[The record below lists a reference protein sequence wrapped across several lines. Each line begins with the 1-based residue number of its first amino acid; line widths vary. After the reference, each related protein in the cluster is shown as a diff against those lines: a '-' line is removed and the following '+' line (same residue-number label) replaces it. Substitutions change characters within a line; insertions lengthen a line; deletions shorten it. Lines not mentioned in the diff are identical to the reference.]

1 MTGKTHLICT
11 VTAYTAIAVIYKE
24 GITVP
29 SLGGSTTIMP
39 LLGIPAAALGSLMP
53 DIDIE
58 NSKMSNRIPF
68 FKGMLKHRGITHT
81 LLFVILAWLGIQSHY
96 SIVATGIIGALMG
109 LLIGI
114 TCAKGKILFTSVGT
128 AIAFTSAALAMPGL
142 IAALMFGLSVGW
154 AGHIFE
160 DLLNKKGCPI
170 LFPISKS
177 HVHFLS
183 IKTRSWQETIFLILW
198 EFVWIGYLGGKLSG
212 KF

>member
-1 MTGKTHLICT
+1 
-11 VTAYTAIAVIYKE
+11 
-24 GITVP
+24 
-29 SLGGSTTIMP
+29 MP

-96 SIVATGIIGALMG
+96 SVMVTGIIGALMG

-114 TCAKGKILFTSVGT
+114 TFAKGKILFTSIGT

-183 IKTRSWQETIFLILW
+183 IKTRSWQETVFLILW